1 MRPTSIAL
9 ECGHLT
15 TTVPG
20 RASDRRHDQHL
31 DKSVNNLRPA
41 FGAATGREAPLA
53 WLLVGLVFAIDV
65 SLPLGVAS
73 GVLYTFAVLLALNAK
88 SRRFALTVGVACCVL
103 TVTKVVFF
111 PDRGTTELWKV
122 LTNRGLALFAIGMTA
137 FLGIKRRTAD
147 EERRAAEDKTREH
160 LADLAH
166 VGRLKTAGQ
175 LAATL
180 AHELNQPLAAISLQA
195 EVAEQLSRTGELS
208 RTDALPVAL
217 REIAEQSQRASA
229 IIRTL
234 RGLVVKSAPQ
244 RAELDVNEIV
254 REVARLIESSAR
266 RAGRT
271 IGVRLADHLPP
282 VLGDRIQLEQVLLN
296 LLQNAL
302 ESIAEADGD
311 SHQIEL
317 ETRLPEPG
325 HILVNVRD
333 TGVGWKPEETE
344 RLFERFHS
352 TKPQGMGMGLA
363 ISRSIID
370 DHGGRLCGSLN
381 ADRGAMF
388 SFTIPV
394 ARRTSP

>member
-1 MRPTSIAL
+1 MSRGATTV
-9 ECGHLT
+9 ECDHLT
-15 TTVPG
+15 TRVPRRTPDG
-20 RASDRRHDQHL
+20 RPDPRL
-31 DKSVNNLRPA
+31 NTSVNKLGSDSA
-41 FGAATGREAPLA
+41 VATERAVLLA
-53 WLLVGLVFAIDV
+53 WLLVGLVFVIDL

-88 SRRFALTVGVACCVL
+88 SRRFAPIVAVACCVL
-103 TVTKVVFF
+103 TVGKLFLF

-137 FLGIKRRTAD
+137 FLGMKRRTAD
-147 EERRAAEDKTREH
+147 EERRAAEEKTREH

-195 EVAEQLSRTGELS
+195 EVAEQLSRDGAAS
-208 RTDALPVAL
+208 RRDGLQSAL

-234 RGLVVKSAPQ
+234 RGLVVKSEPQ
-244 RAELDVNEIV
+244 RVELVANEIV
-254 REVARLIESSAR
+254 REVARLIESAAR
-266 RAGRT
+266 RAGVS
-271 IGVRLADHLPP
+271 IDARLADDLPP

-296 LLQNAL
+296 LVQNAL
-302 ESIAEADGD
+302 ESIAEADGG
-311 SHQIEL
+311 SHRIEL
-317 ETRLPEPG
+317 KTCLSEPG
-325 HILVNVRD
+325 NILVSVRD
-333 TGVGWKPEETE
+333 TGSGWKPEDSV

-363 ISRSIID
+363 ISRSIVEA
-370 DHGGRLCGSLN
+370 HGGHLWGSLN
-381 ADRGAMF
+381 ADRGATF
-388 SFTIPV
+388 SFTVSV
-394 ARRTSP
+394 ARRNSS